1 MLSHSTIIQFE
12 LLKSRFL
19 VWSISETFANDL
31 DKIFDGFLMT
41 AHDVLFF
48 LNQELSCHNVSI
60 WAFPWDCLSIL
71 KEGGCSSKN

>member
-31 DKIFDGFLMT
+31 DNIFDGFLMT

-48 LNQELSCHNVSI
+48 SESGIVMSQCEYMGLPVGLSVY
-60 WAFPWDCLSIL
+60 F
-71 KEGGCSSKN
+71 KRGGVFF